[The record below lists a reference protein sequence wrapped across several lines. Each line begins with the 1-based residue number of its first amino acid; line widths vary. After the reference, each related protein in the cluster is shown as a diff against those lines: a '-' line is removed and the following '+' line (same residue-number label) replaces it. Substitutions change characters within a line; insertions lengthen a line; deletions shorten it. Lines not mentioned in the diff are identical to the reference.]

1 MGSQTCTWTPGAWVR
16 RSDAEALTTTPP
28 WGPRRGRL
36 LLQDLT
42 PITGNRGLDWMPLKG
57 FPALESWNSGI
68 LVLWFAQ
75 EDRGKP
81 CVEGKDISELLILK
95 KNAKSDGL
103 GTQPTEP
110 PTRAHETS
118 AGGRAQKG
126 PPEAH

>member
-1 MGSQTCTWTPGAWVR
+1 M
-16 RSDAEALTTTPP
+16 LTATLP
-28 WGPRRGRL
+28 WDPRRGSL
-36 LLQDLT
+36 LLQDLI
-42 PITGNRGLDWMPLKG
+42 PITVNRGLNWMPLKS
-57 FPALESWNSGI
+57 FPALESWNSGV

-81 CVEGKDISELLILK
+81 CVDISKLLILK

-118 AGGRAQKG
+118 AGGRTQKG